1 MSEYI
6 KTNRLGESLDDAIE
20 RSNSENAI
28 IIKYEGGLRKDYI
41 EYNPLTQHMFNPKID
56 PRYFKRKKIVMRAG
70 EEVIDK
76 DIPPDMLTAGVN
88 PFIQII
94 YKVVQRG
101 GITSHED
108 IVRALLNEERVFSA
122 SDKYSIETIEG
133 IIRYMNEGEGKGER
147 GGDFYLLIHNGKL
160 KTGFDLPKSYNL
172 VEYKRGYDPFEYHI
186 MDIAEGRGLIKRSEI
201 YAYITE
207 YLEWLKSLSKI
218 DMYIQKLV
226 DKGNLK
232 QVQNNYFQYVKPLE
246 SYN

>member
-1 MSEYI
+1 MPEYI
-6 KTNRLGESLDDAIE
+6 KTNRLGCSLDDAIE
-20 RSNSENAI
+20 RSTSENAI
-28 IIKYEGGLRKDYI
+28 IVKYEGGLRK
-41 EYNPLTQHMFNPKID
+41 EYTEWNPLTQHMFNPKID
-56 PRYFKRKKIVMRAG
+56 QRYFKRKKIVMRAG

-76 DIPPDMLTAGVN
+76 DTPPDMLTAGVN

-108 IVRALLNEERVFSA
+108 IVRALLKEERVFPA
-122 SDKYSIETIEG
+122 SDEYSIETIED
-133 IIRYMNEGEGKGER
+133 IIKYMNEGEKGE
-147 GGDFYLLIHNGKL
+147 GGDFYLLIRNGKL
-160 KTGFDLPKSYNL
+160 KTGFDLPKSLHL

-186 MDIAEGRGLIKRSEI
+186 MDFAEGRGLIKRSEI

-207 YLEWLKSLSKI
+207 YLEWLKSLSKV
-218 DMYIQKLV
+218 DMYIQKLI

-232 QVQNNYFQYVKPLE
+232 KVQKNYFRYIKPLE